1 MREGQLAIIVM
12 DSSVLMNFLCID
24 RMDLIAGHS
33 HGFVVTD
40 HVAAEIS
47 DQYPKQQGRFSI
59 AIDADVVSQTSITDP
74 EEITLFGL
82 LSASGRLGAG
92 ECSAMAVHRRHAL
105 AIDDRQAMTQAR
117 HTDPALH
124 ILTTQDLMISMIE
137 EQLLDIVE
145 ADRIK
150 NDWAAYHRFHLKLHS
165 FREVCT

>member
-12 DSSVLMNFLCID
+12 DSSVLMNFLCIE

-59 AIDADVVSQTSITDP
+59 AIEADVVSQTSITDP

-92 ECSAMAVHRRHAL
+92 ECSAIAMAVHRRHAL

-117 HTDPALH
+117 HTEPSTPYPYNAGSHDLH
-124 ILTTQDLMISMIE
+124 
-137 EQLLDIVE
+137 
-145 ADRIK
+145 DR
-150 NDWAAYHRFHLKLHS
+150 RT
-165 FREVCT
+165 VT